1 MSAFRPCWRSWSNPR
16 RPREGGDP
24 VFYYEWAPAFA
35 GATLQRLVFDDLAVL
50 DLHHV
55 NARHVLRAF
64 LAGRA
69 LLDEG
74 DVAVDALHLHVPERL
89 RDRLRLGLA
98 RLLDRRDDGVHA
110 VPAAEALGEAARIVA
125 ALIPFGDEALG
136 DVAVLHRLGEPGR
149 EEHEVVGAV
158 RRLARLLDELVG

>member
-1 MSAFRPCWRSWSNPR
+1 MSAFRPCWRNWSNACH
-16 RPREGGDP
+16 PREGGDP
-24 VFYYEWAPAFA
+24 FFITNGPPPSP
-35 GATLQRLVFDDLAVL
+35 GRRLQRLVLDDLAVL

-74 DVAVDALHLHVPERL
+74 DVAVDALHLHIPERL

-98 RLLDRRDDGVHA
+98 RLL
-110 VPAAEALGEAARIVA
+110 
-125 ALIPFGDEALG
+125 
-136 DVAVLHRLGEPGR
+136 
-149 EEHEVVGAV
+149 
-158 RRLARLLDELVG
+158 